1 MAFRPARSHVSV
13 SGMKSSATPLP
24 RRFVLLLAAGLCLLL
39 AHAGCGRAKGRPASS
54 LSERDRATLDDYE
67 QIRAALAND
76 DLRTAKTA
84 ASSLA
89 ALLRPADAN
98 TPAPAAYAPAEDIDS
113 AIAIDRARQ
122 VFKTLS
128 AKVIPLARGVEGFLR
143 DDLCFAVRRRLVQQ
157 KPEVDNPYL
166 GKAIHGF
173 GELEK

>member
-1 MAFRPARSHVSV
+1 
-13 SGMKSSATPLP
+13 MKSSVTPLP
-24 RRFVLLLAAGLCLLL
+24 RRLVLLFAAGLCLLL
-39 AHAGCGRAKGRPASS
+39 ANAGCGHAKGRPASS
-54 LSERDRATLDDYE
+54 LSERDRATLDGYE

-76 DLRTAKTA
+76 NLRTAKTA

-98 TPAPAAYAPAEDIDS
+98 TPAPAAYTPAEEVGS

-128 AKVIPLARGVEGFLR
+128 AKVIPLAQGVEGFYVMTCPLPSAG
-143 DDLCFAVRRRLVQQ
+143 DWVQQ

-166 GKAIHGF
+166 GKAIHTF
-173 GELEK
+173 GELKK